1 MSKISKIT
9 LVLIAVVAAVA
20 AYVLTGTFLGSF
32 PPVGFGWVTL
42 VVIAVIDVL
51 LALRVKNAISDN
63 SVGQDRSQ
71 MHPLTIARSAALGQ
85 SSAIL
90 GAAATGVGAGL
101 SLFFGLRLGDLAVA
115 GEELPASLAVLVSG
129 AVLVGAGLFLELACL
144 TPPDDDDTGLENVG
158 LAQPT

>member
-1 MSKISKIT
+1 MT
-9 LVLIAVVAAVA
+9 RIAVSTLALVALVAAVA
-20 AYVLTGTFLGSF
+20 AYVLTGTFLGSM
-32 PPVGFGWVTL
+32 PSIGFGWVTL
-42 VVIAVIDVL
+42 VVIAVIDIL
-51 LALRVKNAISDN
+51 LAVRIRSAISDN

-101 SLFFGLRLGDLAVA
+101 SLFFALRLGDLAVA
-115 GEELPASLAVLVSG
+115 GEELPASVAVLVSG
-129 AVLVGAGLFLELACL
+129 AVLVGAGLFLESACL
-144 TPPDDDDTGLENVG
+144 TPPDDDDTGLENAG

>member
-1 MSKISKIT
+1 MTRIST
-9 LVLIAVVAAVA
+9 LTLALVALVAAVA

-32 PPVGFGWVTL
+32 PPIGFGWVTL
-42 VVIAVIDVL
+42 IVVAAVDIL
-51 LALRVKNAISDN
+51 LALRIRGAISDN

-101 SLFFGLRLGDLAVA
+101 SLFFALRLGDLAVA
-115 GEELPASLAVLVSG
+115 GEELPASVAVLVSG
-129 AVLVGAGLFLELACL
+129 AVLVGAGLFLESACL
-144 TPPDDDDTGLENVG
+144 TPPDDDDTGLENAG